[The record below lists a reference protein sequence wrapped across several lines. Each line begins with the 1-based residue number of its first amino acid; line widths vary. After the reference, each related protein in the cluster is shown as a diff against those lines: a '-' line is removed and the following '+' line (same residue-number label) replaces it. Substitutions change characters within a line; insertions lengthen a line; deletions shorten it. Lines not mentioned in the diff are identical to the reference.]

1 MPSLR
6 RPSSQNRDTSV
17 WIPMTDLLTN
27 TLLVFSLFIAV
38 TTLVRAMNSKPPV
51 INLGDSQNYRF
62 STGSYTLTEGF
73 KQSLRK
79 HALPL
84 IERTVRCYG
93 IDTIE
98 LIGHTDGTPAG
109 GTSNLDRSL
118 SSAKGVKSLSG
129 YTAGSN
135 ADLGLL
141 RALAVKNELES
152 LLSNQQDRV
161 SYRVLSGASLIGK
174 NGTLSPARNANDLS
188 RRRIEIRFFR
198 INESPFLPK
207 CT

>member
-1 MPSLR
+1 
-6 RPSSQNRDTSV
+6 
-17 WIPMTDLLTN
+17 MTDLLTN

-73 KQSLRK
+73 KQSLHK
-79 HALPL
+79 YALPL

-109 GTSNLDRSL
+109 GSSNLDRKL
-118 SSAKGVKSLSG
+118 STIKEVKTLSG
-129 YTAGSN
+129 YAAGSN

-141 RALAVKNELES
+141 RALAVKSELES
-152 LLSNQQDRV
+152 LLSNPNNHV

-174 NGTLSPARNANDLS
+174 NGALSPARNENDLS
-188 RRRIEIRFFR
+188 RRRIEVRFFR
-198 INESPFLPK
+198 MNDAPFLPK
-207 CT
+207 CS

>member
-1 MPSLR
+1 
-6 RPSSQNRDTSV
+6 
-17 WIPMTDLLTN
+17 MTDLLTN

-84 IERTVRCYG
+84 IERTVQCYG

-118 SSAKGVKSLSG
+118 SSAKGVKTLIG

-141 RALAVKNELES
+141 RDLSVKNELES
-152 LLSNQQDRV
+152 LLSNQKDRV
-161 SYRVLSGASLIGK
+161 SYRVLSGANLIGK
-174 NGTLSPARNANDLS
+174 DGTLSPARNANDLS
-188 RRRIEIRFFR
+188 RRRIEIRIFR
-198 INESPFLPK
+198 MNEAPFLPK